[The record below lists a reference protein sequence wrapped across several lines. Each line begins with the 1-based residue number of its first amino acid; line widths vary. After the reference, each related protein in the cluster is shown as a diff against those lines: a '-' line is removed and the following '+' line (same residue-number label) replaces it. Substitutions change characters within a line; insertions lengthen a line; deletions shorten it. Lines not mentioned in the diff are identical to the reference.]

1 MRSGLRMAAMTV
13 LRLVLGG
20 VLLWAG
26 LSKVPEPGL
35 FAQTVRAY
43 EVLPLFAAHPFAV
56 VVPWIEVVV
65 SCCLLAGLWVRSS
78 ALLASGLLVSFG
90 VAIVVNLVRGAD
102 ISCGCFALDGTG
114 GSLTGALVRD
124 LALLAVAAPLL
135 IARETLPLSV
145 DRVLAQRRERGL
157 GDS

>member
-1 MRSGLRMAAMTV
+1 MSSGLRMAAMTA

-26 LSKVPEPGL
+26 LAKVSEPGL

-65 SCCLLAGLWVRSS
+65 SGCLLAGLWVRSS

-124 LALLAVAAPLL
+124 LALLAVSVPLV
-135 IARETLPLSV
+135 ITRETLPLSV
-145 DRVLAQRRERGL
+145 DRVLAQRRRSGPD
-157 GDS
+157 DS

>member
-1 MRSGLRMAAMTV
+1 MSPGLRMTAMTL
-13 LRLVLGG
+13 LRLALGG

-26 LSKVPEPGL
+26 LSKVSEPGL

-43 EVLPLFAAHPFAV
+43 EVLPLFAVHPFAV

-78 ALLASGLLVSFG
+78 ALVASGLLVSFG
-90 VAIVVNLVRGAD
+90 VAIVVNLIRGAD

-114 GSLTGALVRD
+114 GSLTGALARD
-124 LALLAVAAPLL
+124 LVLLAVAVLLAIAPG
-135 IARETLPLSV
+135 TLPLSV
-145 DRVLAQRRERGL
+145 DRVLAQRHRAGPEV
-157 GDS
+157 S

>member
-1 MRSGLRMAAMTV
+1 MVAMV
-13 LRLVLGG
+13 VFRLVLGG

-26 LSKVPEPGL
+26 LSKVSEPGL

-56 VVPWIEVVV
+56 VVPWIEAVV

-145 DRVLAQRRERGL
+145 DRVLAQRRRLGL